1 MNRFMVLAANALEAI
16 VELNIYGRNVKVTD
30 RLHEYVESKAEKFEQ
45 LGDHV
50 SDIEVKFTKDG
61 RTGPN
66 TIRVEITVTGRGPVL
81 RAESVGSDKYSVF
94 DDTYGKLLERLRRAR
109 DRRKDQ
115 RHGGRAPVSVSEATG
130 SMPIVGD
137 QTSVTE
143 IHYDDVPLEEAA
155 FDNQYA
161 LTDEVQSPI
170 EIRRKTFPAVKL
182 TAEEA
187 VDHMELVGH
196 DFFIYIDA
204 ETGAPSAVYRRKG
217 WTYGVI
223 SLGEETA

>member
-1 MNRFMVLAANALEAI
+1 M
-16 VELNIYGRNVKVTD
+16 
-30 RLHEYVESKAEKFEQ
+30 Q
-45 LGDHV
+45 
-50 SDIEVKFTKDG
+50 
-61 RTGPN
+61 
-66 TIRVEITVTGRGPVL
+66 
-81 RAESVGSDKYSVF
+81 
-94 DDTYGKLLERLRRAR
+94 
-109 DRRKDQ
+109 
-115 RHGGRAPVSVSEATG
+115 HGGRAPVSVSEATG

-155 FDNQYA
+155 FDNEYA
-161 LTDEVQSPI
+161 LTDDVQSPI
-170 EIRRKTFPAVKL
+170 EIRRKTFPASKL

-223 SLGEETA
+223 SLGDDVA